1 MGWFDRLL
9 RRKSISDSGD
19 LQRLLLAG
27 RTAKSGVTVN
37 LNTTLRVSTAI
48 ACGRVISEGIAQT
61 PFKMMRLRGDTREV
75 QSDNPL
81 HQLLTISPNDWMTAF
96 ELFEQ
101 LALHCVFCGN
111 AYCFITKGVD
121 GRILQF
127 LPLQPQWVRTQQNE
141 DWSIRYF
148 IRFFPGKAEM
158 EVSARQIWHLR
169 GPSWACYT
177 GLDTIDLAR
186 NALGLAIATE
196 QFGSSL
202 FAQGGRPG
210 GILTSS
216 ESFTAEQQEDIR
228 QKWKEAHE
236 GPENSMRTAILGGGL
251 KYESMSM
258 TSDEAQFMATRAH
271 AVEEICRFMRVLPI
285 MVGHT
290 GDKASTYASAEQM
303 MIAHLVHT
311 LGPWFN
317 RIEQSAMKNLL
328 TPAQRREG
336 YYLKFFPN
344 GLLRGAAKDRAEY
357 YAKAL
362 GAGGSPAWMTQD
374 EVRALE
380 DANPMGGAASLL
392 PIATNVGGAPA
403 STSGVNDV

>member
-1 MGWFDRLL
+1 MGWFDRLVG
-9 RRKSISDSGD
+9 RKSISDSGE
-19 LQRLLLAG
+19 LHRFLLGG

-37 LNTTLRVSTAI
+37 LNSTLRVSTAI

-61 PFKMMRLRGDTREV
+61 PFKMMRQRGDTREV

-101 LALHCVFCGN
+101 IALHCAFCGN
-111 AYCFITKGVD
+111 AYVFVTRGFDDK
-121 GRILQF
+121 ILEL
-127 LPLQPQWVRTQQNE
+127 LPLQPQWMRVQQRE
-141 DWSIRYF
+141 DWTLRYF
-148 IRFFPGKAEM
+148 IRFPSKAEI
-158 EVSARQIWHLR
+158 EVPTKAIWHLR
-169 GPSWACYT
+169 GPSWACHT

-210 GILTSS
+210 GLLS
-216 ESFTAEQQEDIR
+216 TAEKLSGEQQENIR

-328 TPAQRREG
+328 TAAQRRDG

-380 DANPMGGAASLL
+380 DANPMGGAAAVL
-392 PIATNVGGAPA
+392 PIATNIGGAAPQSA
-403 STSGVNDV
+403 E